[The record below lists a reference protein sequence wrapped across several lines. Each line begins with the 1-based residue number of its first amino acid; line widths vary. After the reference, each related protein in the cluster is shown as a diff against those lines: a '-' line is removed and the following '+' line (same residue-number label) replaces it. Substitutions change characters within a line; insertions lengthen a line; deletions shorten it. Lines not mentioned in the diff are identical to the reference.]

1 MIYGP
6 FYGRMAVESTEKV
19 LIMSI
24 PTNLFIVRHG
34 ESIGNLAKR
43 MSERGDHSLIERL
56 RMTHTAHWPLT
67 KTGIKQAEATG
78 RFLNSLT
85 CDQGLYFDR
94 MYVSPYARALETAS
108 RLCLTKANWI
118 VENRITERD
127 WGDFD
132 RYTEEERHKQ
142 FEDVL
147 RMREV
152 EPFFW
157 SPPGGQ
163 PFNRF
168 YDRIKSFVVSLARIE
183 APNVVVV
190 CHGEV
195 AKAFRMVFAQ
205 MAPWEYA
212 DMEFSKNPLDRIHN
226 CQVDHY
232 SRRNPESGHMED
244 RLEWLRVYRPS
255 TSGEEPVIGWRH
267 LPRKRY
273 DNHEL
278 FQAASRLSAQFA
290 DIKT

>member
-1 MIYGP
+1 
-6 FYGRMAVESTEKV
+6 MAMPV
-19 LIMSI
+19 
-24 PTNLFIVRHG
+24 NLFIVRHG

-43 MSERGDHSLIERL
+43 MSESGDHSLIERL
-56 RMTHTAHWPLT
+56 RDTHTAHWPLT
-67 KTGIKQAEATG
+67 KKGEKQAEATG
-78 RFLNSLT
+78 EFLNKLIRE
-85 CDQGLYFDR
+85 QNLYFDR
-94 MYVSPYARALETAS
+94 MYVSPYARAMQTAG
-108 RLCLTKANWI
+108 RLRLIRADWI
-118 VENRITERD
+118 VENRLTERD

-132 RYTEEERHKQ
+132 RYTDEERREQ
-142 FEDVL
+142 FAHIL
-147 RMREV
+147 HMREV

-168 YDRIKSFVVSLARIE
+168 YDRIKSIVVSLARIE
-183 APNVVVV
+183 APNVIVV

-195 AKAFRMVFAQ
+195 AKAFRMVCAQ

-232 SRRNPESGHMED
+232 SRRNPKSGHLDD

-255 TSGEEPVIGWRH
+255 TSGDEPVIDWRH

-278 FQAASRLSAQFA
+278 IQAANRLSAQFD